1 MARKQSTPKDEVVA
15 CAVCGRT
22 LLRGEHADVYI
33 ASGSRRQVCELCS
46 ARATHQGWIR
56 EDASLEPRQRGD
68 DDDQRRPLR
77 GRLFARRGRVS
88 RQNGGA
94 ANGGPSSEHDSPTPA
109 DAPFDAV
116 SELDP
121 NRQVHA
127 VPTSGELKA
136 VRALELFNQSEH
148 PRTVAGVAR
157 SLGAPAVSVRPVV
170 GQPAEVAIIVAW
182 ELCWYRYEVDLADGS
197 GVRVAGRGY
206 ELSELE
212 AIEQERNA
220 AADEHGTLA
229 IAAA

>member
-1 MARKQSTPKDEVVA
+1 MARKQTTPKDEVVS

-22 LLRGEHADVYI
+22 LLRGEHAEVYI
-33 ASGSRRQVCELCS
+33 ASGSRRKVCELCS

-68 DDDQRRPLR
+68 DDEQRRPLR
-77 GRLFARRGRVS
+77 GRLFARRGRG
-88 RQNGGA
+88 RENGGA
-94 ANGGPSSEHDSPTPA
+94 ANGGVPAEQGESIPA
-109 DAPFDAV
+109 DAPVDPP
-116 SELDP
+116 SEPDP
-121 NRQVHA
+121 TRQVHA

-136 VRALELFNQSEH
+136 VRALELFNGSEH

-157 SLGAPAVSVRPVV
+157 SLGAPAVSVRPVA
-170 GQPAEVAIIVAW
+170 GQPAGVAIIVAW

-197 GVRVAGRGY
+197 GVRLADRGY